1 MNYIDLFFIVIFF
14 VMIFAGYLRG
24 FAVSLL
30 TLVRTAVSFPASFMI
45 SSFYGDDIYNALFYE
60 SLYNSVIAKIDET
73 GLENSVNA
81 VSEFIDGLP
90 SYFSNVIRI
99 NPSFSDMLGST
110 EIDFADQIM
119 KYVINPVG
127 ITIVKVVLFILVLII
142 LYIIFGIIIKLIK
155 DKSDDKDAPFHK
167 TNKFLGAVFGL
178 VKAVII
184 VFSVSAILYFIAGIS
199 EKNVFVNEI
208 ETSLLYNLI
217 VKYNPIIIYLF

>member
-24 FAVSLL
+24 FAVSLM

-45 SSFYGDDIYNALFYE
+45 SSFYGDDIYNAVFYE

-99 NPSFSDMLGST
+99 NPSFSDMFGST

>member
-1 MNYIDLFFIVIFF
+1 MNYIDLFFIVFFF
-14 VMIFAGYLRG
+14 VIIFAGYLRG

-30 TLVRTAVSFPASFMI
+30 TLVRTAVSFPASFII
-45 SSFYGDDIYNALFYE
+45 SSFYGDDIYNTLFYE
-60 SLYNSVIAKIDET
+60 SLCNSVTAKIDET
-73 GLENSVNA
+73 GLENSVTA

-90 SYFSNVIRI
+90 SYISNLISPYYLDVLS
-99 NPSFSDMLGST
+99 NNKT
-110 EIDFADQIM
+110 DFADQIM
-119 KYVINPVG
+119 KGVINPIG
-127 ITIVKVVLFILVLII
+127 IMIVKVVLFIIVLIAF
-142 LYIIFGIIIKLIK
+142 YIIFAIIIKIIK

-208 ETSLLYNLI
+208 ETSLLYNFI
-217 VKYNPIIIYLF
+217 IKYNPIIIYLF

>member
-14 VMIFAGYLRG
+14 VIIFAGYLRG

-30 TLVRTAVSFPASFMI
+30 TLVRTAVSFPASFII
-45 SSFYGDDIYNALFYE
+45 SSFYGDDIYNTLFYK
-60 SLYNSVIAKIDET
+60 SLYNSVTAKIDET
-73 GLENSVNA
+73 GLENSVTA

-90 SYFSNVIRI
+90 SYFSNLIS
-99 NPSFSDMLGST
+99 PSFSDMLGNSKV
-110 EIDFADQIM
+110 DFTDQIM
-119 KYVINPVG
+119 KSVINPIG
-127 ITIVKVVLFILVLII
+127 IMIVKVVLFIIVLIAF
-142 LYIIFGIIIKLIK
+142 YIVFAIIIKIIK

-208 ETSLLYNLI
+208 ETSLLYNFI
-217 VKYNPIIIYLF
+217 IKYNPIIIYLF